1 MIPLKK
7 QYLPSEMKI
16 LLTLPLAFIFI
27 ALLDLS
33 ASAQLRARRSG
44 TAASYFIQDD
54 HSEDLVR
61 KWSLPGLRGDKQ
73 TTVYRP
79 SAPLLSLPVNTTSLQ
94 GDSYWMG
101 SITTQSYNDGKIGRF
116 YYWDIQG
123 NLRGSYLFLD
133 IAGRNKRGLKLV
145 FPRHRSAF

>member
-1 MIPLKK
+1 
-7 QYLPSEMKI
+7 MKI
-16 LLTLPLAFIFI
+16 LLTLPLALIFI
-27 ALLDLS
+27 ALLDLP
-33 ASAQLRARRSG
+33 AFAQLRAHRSG
-44 TAASYFIQDD
+44 TAASYFIQDEE
-54 HSEDLVR
+54 SDLIT

-73 TTVYRP
+73 ATVYR
-79 SAPLLSLPVNTTSLQ
+79 SSSPLLTLPVNTTSLQ

-145 FPRHRSAF
+145 FPRHRSVF